1 MAVLYSGKLLVKVRG
16 RPFSVFL
23 AGAQALS
30 IPGHTLEAL
39 FKAHN
44 ASPHFRATQTQP
56 GDHWLLATP
65 RQGSNEHPWDAAH
78 RVASHSNYS
87 IYVEPDLLQEA
98 ASPPEATAQTGLNQ
112 DWPPYVSVS
121 PGWHLA
127 DAFAGF
133 EGVRGLATG
142 NGVRIAHLDTGYWPP
157 HDSTPR
163 LVKRGLG
170 YNFYENNHNT
180 TDPGLGG
187 SLRQPGHGTATIAI
201 LAGNTVDLFFQGMQY
216 KEEEISGEHR
226 MRKLYR

>member
-1 MAVLYSGKLLVKVRG
+1 MRHRIFGQRKRSREIIGYWQRHVR
-16 RPFSVFL
+16 
-23 AGAQALS
+23 AAMS
-30 IPGHTLEAL
+30 ILGTRLI
-39 FKAHN
+39 
-44 ASPHFRATQTQP
+44 ASPAIPTIQSMSNLISCRS
-56 GDHWLLATP
+56 GLASRGHGT
-65 RQGSNEHPWDAAH
+65 
-78 RVASHSNYS
+78 
-87 IYVEPDLLQEA
+87 
-98 ASPPEATAQTGLNQ
+98 TGLNQ

-170 YNFYENNHNT
+170 YNFYENKPNT

-201 LAGNTVDLFFQGMQY
+201 LAGNTVEVSFF
-216 KEEEISGEHR
+216 KVCSIREIWGSTGY
-226 MRKLYR
+226 RKLYR